1 MGNFGSGPT
10 VQTDKITAKSGAE
23 FLIEKLKKDCQL
35 SITHIVWIESVC
47 QAIETNTKRDIQ
59 K

>member
-10 VQTDKITAKSGAE
+10 VQTNETAKSGAN
-23 FLIEKLKKDCQL
+23 FIKTQKRL
-35 SITHIVWIESVC
+35 SSFNYSHRLDRKRL

>member
-23 FLIEKLKKDCQL
+23 FLIEKLKKNYPL
-35 SITHIVWIESVC
+35 SITHIVWIESIC

>member
-10 VQTDKITAKSGAE
+10 VQTEKITAKSGAE

-35 SITHIVWIESVC
+35 SIVHIVLIESVC
-47 QAIETNTKRDIQ
+47 SAIEENERRK

>member
-1 MGNFGSGPT
+1 MTRPKYSVKTENL
-10 VQTDKITAKSGAE
+10 TAESGAQ
-23 FLIEKLKKDCQL
+23 FLIEQLKKDCQL

-47 QAIETNTKRDIQ
+47 QAIETNTKREIQ